1 MRQRDYFIPKMF
13 YRLMIPSVISSF
25 GFALADM
32 ADALV
37 VGQKLGEVGLAAI
50 SLCLPLFM
58 LINIFMDGL
67 GIGGSVLFSQKLG
80 EGDVDGARRCFNRTW
95 TAVLVLGCM
104 IGIIVNLFDA
114 PCLELL
120 GTQKND
126 GSVYYA
132 CRDYVKIVAAGAPLL
147 MLNVV
152 FANFLRNDN
161 NAALASAGFLT
172 GNAVDI
178 VLNIVLVIFCDLG
191 TRGAAL
197 STVIGSAV
205 AIAIYAPGIIGKAAD
220 VIQIEKFA
228 VDMKETIYCFKTGFA
243 TSVRHL
249 LQLVFFLII
258 NRLLMSKSG
267 ESGVAVFDIVYNV
280 SFFAVYLC
288 NGIAEAAQPLVST
301 FTGENNEGDCRYI
314 LRLSKIWAVCLG
326 AVVAALVAA
335 NAERISLFF
344 GIPASLV
351 SDSAAA
357 VRIYCIGFA
366 PLGLNI
372 INEKYYQSKNLF
384 WPSFLIVVM
393 REFAILI
400 LCEVAFSWTG
410 VLAIWFMYPVTE
422 IATYLIFK
430 LIRRRVVTERG
441 MLGSDRI
448 FRITLTEAGDIGN
461 VMQRCGEFCKR
472 FGADAKCEFAVT
484 LVTEEIC
491 MSIMRNAMKDVPDGK
506 IRITVLALENGDFA
520 VNFLDNA
527 VEFNP
532 FSFVTGKITAESE
545 FNIDEI
551 GMTMIKNKTK
561 KMTYHKCGGFNS
573 LAVYI

>member
-197 STVIGSAV
+197 STVIGSAI

-491 MSIMRNAMKDVPDGK
+491 MSIMRNAMKDVSDGK

-551 GMTMIKNKTK
+551 SMTMIKNKTK

>member
-1 MRQRDYFIPKMF
+1 
-13 YRLMIPSVISSF
+13 MIPSVISSF

-205 AIAIYAPGIIGKAAD
+205 AIAIYAPGIIGKKAD

-400 LCEVAFSWTG
+400 TCAVAFSWTG

-491 MSIMRNAMKDVPDGK
+491 MSIMRNAMKDVSDGK

-551 GMTMIKNKTK
+551 SMTMIKNKTK
-561 KMTYHKCGGFNS
+561 KMTYHKCGGFNA

>member
-1 MRQRDYFIPKMF
+1 M
-13 YRLMIPSVISSF
+13 
-25 GFALADM
+25 
-32 ADALV
+32 
-37 VGQKLGEVGLAAI
+37 
-50 SLCLPLFM
+50 
-58 LINIFMDGL
+58 
-67 GIGGSVLFSQKLG
+67 
-80 EGDVDGARRCFNRTW
+80 
-95 TAVLVLGCM
+95 
-104 IGIIVNLFDA
+104 
-114 PCLELL
+114 
-120 GTQKND
+120 
-126 GSVYYA
+126 
-132 CRDYVKIVAAGAPLL
+132 KIVAAGAPLL

-205 AIAIYAPGIIGKAAD
+205 AIAIYAPGIIGKKAD

-400 LCEVAFSWTG
+400 PCAVAFSWTG

-422 IATYLIFK
+422 IAAYLIFK

-491 MSIMRNAMKDVPDGK
+491 MSIMRNAMKDVSDGK

-551 GMTMIKNKTK
+551 SMTMIKNKTK

>member
-205 AIAIYAPGIIGKAAD
+205 AIAIYAPGIIGKKAD

-400 LCEVAFSWTG
+400 PCAVAFSWTG
-410 VLAIWFMYPVTE
+410 VLAIWFLYPVTE
-422 IATYLIFK
+422 IAAYLIFK

-491 MSIMRNAMKDVPDGK
+491 MSIMRNAMKDVSDGK

-551 GMTMIKNKTK
+551 SMTMIKNKTK